1 MEPETDEI
9 ARAID
14 KAVGRAGGAVTA
26 LPDRCFCAAPLRVE
40 NGLVLCDHGH
50 STPWLPRC
58 RRNWFR
64 SAGEML
70 EFFECV
76 HGLPFEGLLIRW

>member
-26 LPDRCFCAAPLRVE
+26 LPDRCFCAAPLRLDD
-40 NGLVLCDHGH
+40 GLVLCVGGH
-50 STPWLPRC
+50 VYALSSALP
-58 RRNWFR
+58 
-64 SAGEML
+64 ADVL
-70 EFFECV
+70 EALAREDAS
-76 HGLPFEGLLIRW
+76 G

>member
-1 MEPETDEI
+1 MFDAHSLRSPLDPLNLLTPSRRPVSKPES
-9 ARAID
+9 
-14 KAVGRAGGAVTA
+14 VTV
-26 LPDRCFCAAPLRVE
+26 LD
-40 NGLVLCDHGH
+40 GLVLCDHGH
-50 STPWLPRC
+50 STPWPTRC
-58 RRNWFR
+58 QRNWFR